1 MKDKAIKLHSIE
13 AVKICTDEYKA
24 KLYDVSQYA
33 WGVQQLSLPILFVPD
48 LFPKWDEF
56 QKTFYKTKES
66 AQQWGDNVYIPL
78 IETPNYICGQNE
90 EIVSL
95 LKRANT
101 YAKDLNNPEIS
112 DNEKKDITLQLR
124 RRLEDTLYVLGNTEK
139 KVNNIIT
146 DMSNYNG
153 SLKKQA
159 TQLAIL
165 AAQSTIGAEA
175 DKKAIKE
182 INTKIKDLKEDVDKL
197 TNQLIIDGVLVAGSI
212 GFAIIGGLAGGA
224 GWIIA
229 ISWGIVAIV
238 GIARI
243 ILDAGTLVA
252 KKTEIKALGKAL
264 KPISKD
270 SVTLE
275 QTANT
280 FLDLVTKA
288 ENAKISLTQIINV
301 WTDIKEPIKQ
311 AIEDCI
317 TTENDLSQ
325 KAYSEL
331 SKDIANI
338 YEEWNKVLDQ
348 VKPLATDMEFIEA
361 DLEIGMSN
369 EEIEKV
375 LVEAQKIPLQ
385 ELFIIQ
391 SA

>member
-1 MKDKAIKLHSIE
+1 MRDKAIKSHSIE
-13 AVKICTDEYKA
+13 AVKISIDEYKA

-66 AQQWGDNVYIPL
+66 AQQWGDKVYIPL

-112 DNEKKDITLQLR
+112 DNEKKDITLQMR
-124 RRLEDTLYVLGNTEK
+124 RRLEDTLYVLGSTEK

-159 TQLAIL
+159 AQLAIL
-165 AAQSTIGAEA
+165 AAQSTVGAEV

-182 INTKIKDLKEDVDKL
+182 INKKIEYLKEDVDRL

-229 ISWGIVAIV
+229 IGWGIVAIV

-243 ILDAGTLVA
+243 VLDAGTLVA
-252 KKTEIKALGKAL
+252 EKAAITALGKAL

-317 TTENDLSQ
+317 TAENDLSQ

-331 SKDIANI
+331 SKDIVNI

-348 VKPLATDMEFIEA
+348 VKPLTTDMEFIEA

-369 EEIEKV
+369 EEIEKA
-375 LVEAQKIPLQ
+375 LAEAQKIPVQ
-385 ELFIIQ
+385 ELFMMQ